1 MRQEVTVRFALG
13 HQIEIPVSTGQL
25 PESDE
30 ARQWMDGEFNRL
42 ECEPL
47 RDSGKVLTVDKL
59 LAVASAVGA
68 EAFDDGDWS
77 QRYASSVLSI
87 LDRPAARVDLVN
99 MRVSY

>member
-1 MRQEVTVRFALG
+1 MRQEVSVRFELG

-25 PESDE
+25 PDSDD
-30 ARQWMDGEFNRL
+30 ARQWMDQEFNRL

-59 LAVASAVGA
+59 LAVASSVGA

-77 QRYASSVLSI
+77 QRYARAVLAI
-87 LDRPAARVDLVN
+87 LDRPSARVDLVN
-99 MRVSY
+99 MRVTY